1 LTVSPLGDR
10 WKIGMQYSE
19 LLGWQWQNYGKY
31 HASRSNLLLHI
42 VTVPIFIF
50 GNTSLL
56 AALLNGSFYGSFLSV
71 LLMMLSMAAQGVGH
85 GREQQPAV
93 PFDGPMDTVSRIFLE
108 QWITFPRYVLS
119 GRWYEAL
126 KLCSRNQQ
134 SVQ

>member
-1 LTVSPLGDR
+1 M
-10 WKIGMQYSE
+10 KYSE
-19 LLGWQWQNYGKY
+19 LLRWQWQDYGKY

-42 VTVPIFIF
+42 VAVPIFIF
-50 GNTSLL
+50 GNASLL
-56 AALLNGSFYGSFLSV
+56 TALLNGNFYGGLLSV

-85 GREQQPAV
+85 GREKQPAV

-126 KLCSRNQQ
+126 KLCWQKQQ
-134 SVQ
+134 LVR